1 MSAVETEPRSCLCG
15 CGAPMDISYY
25 LPGHSMRHLHAVARA
40 VAAGTLTPAAAFAA
54 MPRSAK
60 ARASLAT
67 LLTKKGITYD
77 PAAAAWDGPDY
88 CAMGHALTPENT
100 QAKAGWCIICT
111 RTRSDGL
118 KAKYR
123 GIVDAAKAVPCA
135 DCGVRYPAIVMDLDH
150 LPQFTKLAAL
160 SQMVQNP
167 SQYTEQQ
174 LRDELAKC
182 EAVCAN
188 CHRLRSASRG
198 NWAAAAEVTE

>member
-1 MSAVETEPRSCLCG
+1 MG
-15 CGAPMDISYY
+15 ISYY
-25 LPGHSMRHLHAVARA
+25 LPGHSMRHLHAVAGA
-40 VAAGTLTPAAAFAA
+40 VAAGTLAPAAAFAA

-67 LLTKKGITYD
+67 LLTKKGIAYD

-88 CAMGHALTPENT
+88 CAEGHALTPDNV

-123 GIVDAAKAVPCA
+123 GIVDAAKRQPCA
-135 DCGVRYPAIVMDLDH
+135 DCGVQYPTIVMDLDH
-150 LPQFTKLAAL
+150 LPEFTKLAAL
-160 SQMVQNP
+160 SVMVQNP
-167 SQYTEQQ
+167 ASYTEQQ
-174 LRDELAKC
+174 LREEIAKC

-198 NWAAAAEVTE
+198 NWAGAEA